1 MSYIQDN
8 TISIP
13 DRFRFRWWDNY
24 DEQYYY
30 DVQNLSELDC
40 FESGT
45 DTEYTEHGD
54 ADNFGELLKLQGK
67 DYGVI
72 EQCTGLRDKNGRLI
86 FENDIVECSHGKCLV
101 EYAFDKAV
109 SVAGFGPVDKLVEVI
124 GNIHENPEL
133 LRDDNKKK

>member
-54 ADNFGELLKLQGK
+54 ADNFGELLKLQAK

-101 EYAFDKAV
+101 EYTFDKIV
-109 SVAGFGPVDKLVEVI
+109 SVAGFEPVDKLVEVI

-133 LRDDNKKK
+133 LSDGE

>member
-1 MSYIQDN
+1 MSYLQDN

-54 ADNFGELLKLQGK
+54 ADNFGELLKLQAK

-86 FENDIVECSHGKCLV
+86 FENDIVKHMDKNILV
-101 EYAFDKAV
+101 EYTFDNV
-109 SVAGFGPVDKLVEVI
+109 ISVAGFEPVDKLVEVI

-133 LRDDNKKK
+133 LSDGE

>member
-1 MSYIQDN
+1 MSYLQDN

-54 ADNFGELLKLQGK
+54 ADNFGELLKLQAK

-86 FENDIVECSHGKCLV
+86 FENDIVKHMDKNILV
-101 EYAFDKAV
+101 EYTFDNV
-109 SVAGFGPVDKLVEVI
+109 ISVAGFGPVDKLVEVI

-133 LRDDNKKK
+133 LSGGE